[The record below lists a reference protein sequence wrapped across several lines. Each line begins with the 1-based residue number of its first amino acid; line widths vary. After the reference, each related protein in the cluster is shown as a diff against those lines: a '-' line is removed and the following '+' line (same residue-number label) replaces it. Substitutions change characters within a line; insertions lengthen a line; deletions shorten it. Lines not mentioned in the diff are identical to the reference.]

1 MAEDMLPGS
10 GFILNEDGSLDR
22 IGEVPEDVR
31 QEAKEKGY
39 TIKPDHIPAED
50 ADKWFPGLVKDEP
63 VEQPVETVE
72 QSEEPA
78 ADKVR
83 RYPRWDRKR
92 T

>member
-1 MAEDMLPGS
+1 MPEDMLPGS

-31 QEAKEKGY
+31 QIAKEKGY

-50 ADKWFPGLVKDEP
+50 ADKWFPGLVKNEP
-63 VEQPVETVE
+63 EELVETVE
-72 QSEEPA
+72 QPEQPA